1 MKDTGKGTPFS
12 RWLTGQMG
20 KRDMNYTGLAHLLR
34 VKPNTAR
41 AWCIAESEPSGPH
54 LRRIAEIFSV
64 DPKVVFRLVDW
75 LPSEAEEAP
84 ANVERLAPGIRQLSD
99 EQVAILEAMIDHF
112 VGRLPALPPQRLG
125 EAPDPPESVGQ

>member
-12 RWLTGQMG
+12 RWLTDQMS
-20 KRDMNYTGLAHLLR
+20 KRDVNYTGMAHLLR

-41 AWCIAESEPSGPH
+41 AWCIGESEPSGPH

-64 DPKVVFRLVDW
+64 DPKLLFRLVDW
-75 LPSEAEEAP
+75 LPSEAEEAH

-99 EQVAILEAMIDHF
+99 EQVAILEVMIDHF
-112 VGRLPALPPQRLG
+112 VGCLPAPPPQRLDG
-125 EAPDPPESVGQ
+125 VPDPPESVGQ